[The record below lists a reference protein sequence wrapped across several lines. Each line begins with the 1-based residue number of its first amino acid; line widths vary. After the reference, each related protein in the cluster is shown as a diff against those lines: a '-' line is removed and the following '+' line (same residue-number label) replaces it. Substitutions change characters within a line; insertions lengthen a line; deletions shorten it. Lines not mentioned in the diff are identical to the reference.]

1 MKKSEI
7 YHLAQITVIN
17 SPCIAP
23 ERKLETLRV
32 LMEDEDVAK
41 FVEKREAKERETK
54 EGENGNAETV

>member
-1 MKKSEI
+1 MKNSEI

-32 LMEDEDVAK
+32 LMENEDVAK
-41 FVEKREAKERETK
+41 FVEEREAKEREAK

>member
-23 ERKLETLRV
+23 ERKLEAIRV
-32 LMEDEDVAK
+32 LMENEDVAK
-41 FVEKREAKERETK
+41 FVEKREAKEREAK
-54 EGENGNAETV
+54 EGEDGNAETV

>member
-7 YHLAQITVIN
+7 YHLAQITIIN

-32 LMEDEDVAK
+32 LMENEDVAK
-41 FVEKREAKERETK
+41 FVEKREAKE
-54 EGENGNAETV
+54 GENGNAETV

>member
-7 YHLAQITVIN
+7 YHLTQITVIN

-41 FVEKREAKERETK
+41 FVENREAKEREAK

>member
-32 LMEDEDVAK
+32 LMENEDVALYCERK
-41 FVEKREAKERETK
+41 EEEK
-54 EGENGNAETV
+54 NAETV

>member
-7 YHLAQITVIN
+7 YHLAQITIIN

-32 LMEDEDVAK
+32 LMENEDVAK
-41 FVEKREAKERETK
+41 FVEEREAKE
-54 EGENGNAETV
+54 GDSCNAETV

>member
-32 LMEDEDVAK
+32 LIENEDVAK
-41 FVEKREAKERETK
+41 FVEEREAKEREAK

>member
-7 YHLAQITVIN
+7 FYLAQIAVIN
-17 SPCIAP
+17 APCIAP

-32 LMEDEDVAK
+32 LMENEDVAK
-41 FVEKREAKERETK
+41 FVEEREAK